1 MCPGSCLWRRLDG
14 LGVPLGRLS
23 GKWLPAGSP
32 WDRCVGRE
40 LSALLCQVLGSGGGQ
55 TVGCGFLAC
64 PALSMKDK
72 YSTKAQGAGLPGWS
86 RGHGPWRPQRGQSF
100 PTAK

>member
-1 MCPGSCLWRRLDG
+1 MAWGS
-14 LGVPLGRLS
+14 PLGGCQES
-23 GKWLPAGSP
+23 GSPPAPPGTAALAGSSL
-32 WDRCVGRE
+32 RCSARCWGR
-40 LSALLCQVLGSGGGQ
+40 GGGQ